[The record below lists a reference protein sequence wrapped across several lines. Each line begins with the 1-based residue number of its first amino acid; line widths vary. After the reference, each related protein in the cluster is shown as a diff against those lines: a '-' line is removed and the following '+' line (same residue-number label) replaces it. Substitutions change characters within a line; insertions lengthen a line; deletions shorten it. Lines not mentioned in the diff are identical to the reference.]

1 MKRRKTK
8 MQDKQNE
15 NNDAEIMND
24 PVSASCADRVCGA
37 RDSRL
42 ADLERFNLGEFDAED
57 NPDGFDPEEHGEP
70 NEYGLSLDFVEAGTF
85 DGQRRGYVRYQFS
98 WGGPS
103 EELRIYADGE
113 IEFWFM
119 DWGDGASRTLDR
131 HESAIV
137 EQFLHLDGYTS
148 IDAWA
153 RDFLRDYRFESE
165 VAWIAWGVLVQMG
178 RRLPRRDT
186 HPLIISGNGAG

>member
-1 MKRRKTK
+1 MT
-8 MQDKQNE
+8 DE
-15 NNDAEIMND
+15 NTTNDAEIMNA

-42 ADLERFNLGEFDAED
+42 ADLERFNLGEYDEDD
-57 NPDGFDPEEHGEP
+57 NPDGYIADIDGEP
-70 NEYGLSLDFVEAGTF
+70 HEYGLCLDFVEAGTF
-85 DGQRRGYVRYQFS
+85 DGQRRGYVRFQFS

-131 HESAIV
+131 QESATV
-137 EQFLHLDGYTS
+137 EQFLM
-148 IDAWA
+148 IDQFGSVPAWA
-153 RDFLRDYRFESE
+153 WESGLSDEAATWNEWGAFE
-165 VAWIAWGVLVQMG
+165 
-178 RRLPRRDT
+178 
-186 HPLIISGNGAG
+186 